1 MQKYDNDRY
10 LESYIG
16 QHGVLLLC
24 SRCCIGGKLLSAL
37 LLCGV
42 MGGVLV
48 SGCWYSGVTG
58 DVPRGSDGVG
68 EGIGYGIGLGVVS
81 IDLVA
86 GSWITTGVFS
96 G

>member
-1 MQKYDNDRY
+1 MQKYDDDRY

-42 MGGVLV
+42 MGGGWSL
-48 SGCWYSGVTG
+48 
-58 DVPRGSDGVG
+58 GVG
-68 EGIGYGIGLGVVS
+68 ILGSQGMCLVVVMGWEKEL
-81 IDLVA
+81 DMA
-86 GSWITTGVFS
+86 
-96 G
+96 